1 MGIARRHPENRP
13 HPESGKG
20 RLAMTEEELQ
30 VRRERHDMDMAKL
43 RAATALALR
52 ETRFPATVMAA
63 IALALVGPWLL
74 SLMG

>member
-1 MGIARRHPENRP
+1 
-13 HPESGKG
+13 
-20 RLAMTEEELQ
+20 MTEEELQ